1 MRKSDV
7 TCPVC
12 QAGYRRIDLTSR
24 PGDRG
29 EFHCLICDGV
39 LEILDGSTAVALRL
53 TVQPSSVGR
62 QPPSVGRMGQVWPLN
77 LQPLNPP

>member
-12 QAGYRRIDLTSR
+12 QAGYRRIELTSR

-62 QPPSVGRMGQVWPLN
+62 QPPSVGRVGQVWHLN

>member
-12 QAGYRRIDLTSR
+12 QAGYRRIELTSR
-24 PGDRG
+24 PGNSG
-29 EFHCLICDGV
+29 EFRCLICDSV
-39 LEILDGSTAVALRL
+39 LEVLDGSNEVALRL

-62 QPPSVGRMGQVWPLN
+62 QPPSVGRVG
-77 LQPLNPP
+77 

>member
-12 QAGYRRIDLTSR
+12 QAGYRRIELTSR

-62 QPPSVGRMGQVWPLN
+62 QPPSVGRMG
-77 LQPLNPP
+77 

>member
-12 QAGYRRIDLTSR
+12 QAGYRRVELTSR
-24 PGDRG
+24 PGIRG
-29 EFHCLICDGV
+29 EFRCLICDNV
-39 LEILDGSTAVALRL
+39 LEVLDGSTDVALRL

-62 QPPSVGRMGQVWPLN
+62 QPPAFGRIG
-77 LQPLNPP
+77 